1 MFWSGSLRR
10 FADRCERSARSAG
23 NGCNFMV
30 WRLLGGAYRLERIGT
45 GATREGAPASVS
57 APVHELLR
65 CGLGFTG
72 WIMADNPA
80 RPNSPVRRGS
90 AYFQAESEKTHGQSS
105 PLRRVRLHP
114 GQNGVVN
121 VLKSVVRMKLFPA
134 LTASACERDPLN
146 AARVPCGVSERMG
159 RAVYSHICADL
170 MKNAEIL

>member
-10 FADRCERSARSAG
+10 FADRCGRSARSAG
-23 NGCNFMV
+23 NGCNFTV
-30 WRLLGGAYRLERIGT
+30 WRLFLGGGPVPSGTDRYGRNTGT
-45 GATREGAPASVS
+45 GPRIRFRPRTRASSLRAGFYRVDYGRQSGKAEFPCTARIRIFPGRIRKNAWSIVS
-57 APVHELLR
+57 
-65 CGLGFTG
+65 
-72 WIMADNPA
+72 
-80 RPNSPVRRGS
+80 S
-90 AYFQAESEKTHGQSS
+90 
-105 PLRRVRLHP
+105 VRLHP

-121 VLKSVVRMKLFPA
+121 VLKSVVRMKLLPA

>member
-1 MFWSGSLRR
+1 MREVCPFSRERLR
-10 FADRCERSARSAG
+10 
-23 NGCNFMV
+23 V
-30 WRLLGGAYRLERIGT
+30 
-45 GATREGAPASVS
+45 
-57 APVHELLR
+57 LR
-65 CGLGFTG
+65 CGDFWGGRIVWNGSVRAQHGKGPPHPFPPPYTSIFAAG
-72 WIMADNPA
+72 WALPGGLWPTIRQGRIPLY
-80 RPNSPVRRGS
+80 GS

-121 VLKSVVRMKLFPA
+121 VLKSVVRMKLLPA